1 MDCHFSLNAP
11 CLPPKIL
18 HDYFFFHFSWV
29 VQSSQEK
36 LKTMLMQE
44 FGGQSRCITGDVEV
58 AHGPGTKINTVRWV
72 SLGVRDR
79 AHPVLFSAADQP
91 K

>member
-1 MDCHFSLNAP
+1 
-11 CLPPKIL
+11 
-18 HDYFFFHFSWV
+18 
-29 VQSSQEK
+29 
-36 LKTMLMQE
+36 MLIQE
-44 FGGQSRCITGDVEV
+44 FGGQSRCIAGDVEV
-58 AHGPGTKINTVRWV
+58 AHGPGTKIDTARWV

>member
-1 MDCHFSLNAP
+1 
-11 CLPPKIL
+11 
-18 HDYFFFHFSWV
+18 
-29 VQSSQEK
+29 
-36 LKTMLMQE
+36 MLMQE
-44 FGGQSRCITGDVEV
+44 FGGQSRCIAGDVQV
-58 AHGPGTKINTVRWV
+58 AHGPGTKINTARWV